1 MLNAP
6 DGIRKAA
13 HAKGGFPRPQPT
25 TRNPIR
31 GQGRG
36 GRAGGCHH
44 HVPLVQ
50 SGTTISTTRVHVM
63 KDDIHPKYH
72 PKATITC
79 ACGVAF
85 VVGSTMPEIH
95 VELCSACHPFYTG
108 KQKMMDTARRVDR
121 FQRRAEL
128 QTTTAA
134 SRVGR
139 RVKKERN
146 VARRKA
152 KSEALGAEK

>member
-1 MLNAP
+1 
-6 DGIRKAA
+6 
-13 HAKGGFPRPQPT
+13 
-25 TRNPIR
+25 
-31 GQGRG
+31 
-36 GRAGGCHH
+36 
-44 HVPLVQ
+44 
-50 SGTTISTTRVHVM
+50 M

-85 VVGSTMPEIH
+85 VVGSTAPAVH

-128 QTTTAA
+128 TTTTAA